1 MVKIFGSYIHVI
13 SRCFIKGLH
22 CTKTC
27 LFAIFYVSKKEI
39 KGMTNSLF
47 YNLTCVSFEHPTNS
61 STFPVPEPYI
71 REPTDFIPDS
81 KDTSATTSREVTQA
95 NISQN
100 NGTAEETKTQ
110 QQPKVVSL
118 VCRAH
123 EGQLSAAPYSIKP
136 TQLVSLKYL
145 IPGHVALS
153 VKCLATDESLI
164 ADPGSRVRSRPGPIL
179 LVGFVALRPKS
190 TAMVIAGRS
199 VHLTTLFP
207 GQA

>member
-1 MVKIFGSYIHVI
+1 
-13 SRCFIKGLH
+13 
-22 CTKTC
+22 
-27 LFAIFYVSKKEI
+27 
-39 KGMTNSLF
+39 MTNSLF
-47 YNLTCVSFEHPTNS
+47 YNLTCASFEHPTNS

-81 KDTSATTSREVTQA
+81 EDTSAATSREVTQA
-95 NISQN
+95 NNSQN

-145 IPGHVALS
+145 IPGRVALS

-164 ADPGSRVRSRPGPIL
+164 ADPGVPSSFPARSHTFGWFCCFTSQ
-179 LVGFVALRPKS
+179 VNSYGHCG
-190 TAMVIAGRS
+190 MVSSPYHTFSWAGLNKR
-199 VHLTTLFP
+199 LTSNLCTYFRFR
-207 GQA
+207 